1 MTDSTPPRSLDLDG
15 FRRIGYR
22 PLIVTV
28 NGAQQHYVQAYNVDE
43 GWVERLKR
51 DEMGHW
57 VVCEDGSIVSELVRG
72 VVMVW
77 WG

>member
-1 MTDSTPPRSLDLDG
+1 MTDSTPPRSLNLDG
-15 FRRIGYR
+15 FKCIGCR

-28 NGAQQHYVQAYNVDE
+28 NGAVQHYVQAYNVDE

-51 DEMGHW
+51 DERGNLSIY
-57 VVCEDGSIVSELVRG
+57 EDEYRSEIVRG
-72 VVMVW
+72 VVMVF

>member
-1 MTDSTPPRSLDLDG
+1 MIDRTPPRSLDLDG
-15 FRRIGYR
+15 FRRVGCR

-28 NGAQQHYVQAYNVDE
+28 NGAVQHYVLAYNVTE
-43 GWVERLKR
+43 GWVERYKV
-51 DEMGHW
+51 DERGNLSIY
-57 VVCEDGSIVSELVRG
+57 EDEYRSEIVRG